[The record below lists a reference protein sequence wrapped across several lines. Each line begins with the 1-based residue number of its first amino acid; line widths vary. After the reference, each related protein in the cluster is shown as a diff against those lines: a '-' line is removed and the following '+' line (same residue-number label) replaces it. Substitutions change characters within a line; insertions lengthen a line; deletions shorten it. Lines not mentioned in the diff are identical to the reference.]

1 MGGFGS
7 AVLELLNREQLTTP
21 TRIAAIPDRFFEQAS
36 QARLRDLAGIGID
49 SVVAHARSIV
59 EGSVRSHD
67 NADGASVTDV
77 LVSSRT

>member
-7 AVLELLNREQLTTP
+7 AVLELLNREQMSTP
-21 TRIAAIPDRFFEQAS
+21 TRVAAIPDRFFEQAS

-59 EGSVRSHD
+59 EQTTLSHGD
-67 NADGASVTDV
+67 ADQAPVTDV